1 MEGIV
6 RKIAFLL
13 ALALVFLAA
22 DAHALTGIGVGVR
35 AGVIADYDNP
45 ELAFENAKSIRID
58 DLSMFGGHIRF
69 SRFPIFTLEIAAER
83 SWRDEDFHVKGLK
96 LNTEV
101 EDFMIAANLKYI
113 FKIPV
118 LKPYLGGGIGWHQ
131 IVYKFGPAGVLDDV
145 TIVIPEDGLRIGVH
159 GLAGVAFSL
168 PASPLEIFVE
178 GRIGTISG
186 ENETTKYS
194 AIYGGVTFLLL

>member
-1 MEGIV
+1 M
-6 RKIAFLL
+6 RTTTFLL
-13 ALALVFLAA
+13 ALALVLLAA
-22 DAHALTGIGVGVR
+22 DAYALTGIGVGVR

-45 ELAFENAKSIRID
+45 ELAFENGKSIGID

-69 SRFPIFTLEIAAER
+69 SRFPIFTLEVAAER
-83 SWRDEDFHVKGLK
+83 SWRDEQLSVEGWKKK
-96 LNTEV
+96 LNVEV

-145 TIVIPEDGLRIGVH
+145 TIVIPEDGQRIGVH

-194 AIYGGVTFLLL
+194 AIYGGVTLKLL